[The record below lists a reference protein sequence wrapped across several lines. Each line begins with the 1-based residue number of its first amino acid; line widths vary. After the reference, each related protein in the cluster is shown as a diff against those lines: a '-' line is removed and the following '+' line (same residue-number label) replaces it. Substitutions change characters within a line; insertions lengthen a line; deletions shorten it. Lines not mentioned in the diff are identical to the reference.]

1 MSLTC
6 LIQMGTPGS
15 RANFQKPAWLCT
27 CTTRGDC
34 MALLMRHCIS
44 ILNSNCY
51 ISEHPL
57 AGEKERENKILS
69 KNIRDISPVQWGPQ
83 QCSCS
88 LLSRAKTYLSSS
100 SGNNGPEEPVYLDPP
115 TFVAGKIVTISGFI
129 FDKLQVLA
137 QVYDGSHRGPPEKK
151 EEAFHL
157 PVQPEINC
165 HSPSLRSCKATP
177 HPAHCHPS
185 PWSSLGIFQYPMLL
199 VAQSLSHVWL
209 FVTPWTAARQ
219 ASLSFTISQS
229 LPKLIHWIG
238 YHPVLF

>member
-15 RANFQKPAWLCT
+15 QANFQKPAWLRT

-83 QCSCS
+83 QCRCS

-100 SGNNGPEEPVYLDPP
+100 SGNNGPEEPVYVDPP
-115 TFVAGKIVTISGFI
+115 TSVAGKIVTISGFI

-199 VAQSLSHVWL
+199 VAQSLSHV
-209 FVTPWTAARQ
+209 
-219 ASLSFTISQS
+219 
-229 LPKLIHWIG
+229 
-238 YHPVLF
+238 